1 MKSGLLL
8 YKDEVYLYELVGA
21 QLTMYLP
28 FNNRVSLKDLELIMT
43 SMNGGKESIDE
54 EVVGVTAQGKKI
66 LIKLG
71 TLRKSSTNGQ
81 KVYNVQY
88 YITFKEK
95 KNQIEKLEVDG
106 LKLKSSTIDQY
117 IMPLLNDTIER
128 KYDDKN
134 LQISQTYSLMERL
147 EKTFENS
154 GDLKVAYI
162 DSELSVHVQEKLGG
176 IVYKPYLFLKFN
188 TKNVFDADILNYVQT
203 VRNTFLF
210 LRGFYAAD
218 TIDCSFYKDGREVG
232 DLIIPH
238 LQEKQREEEVDLTIK
253 ELPFKNYMKLFELL
267 MNNELPLEFIWSK
280 TSKRTT
286 DMSQV
291 IFRAT
296 TLEGLADKESKK
308 AYVEKL
314 KELFDHHKETIDIFI
329 TYLANGQHSQKIST
343 DQIIFR
349 IRDVRNKIAHGDI
362 GWDITEI
369 NPVDFM
375 VAEILIYLSI
385 YKKIGLNDLQAKR
398 AITELYGFNL
408 TFD

>member
-28 FNNRVSLKDLELIMT
+28 FNNGIRLKDLEFIMA
-43 SMNGGKESIDE
+43 SMDHGKESIED

-81 KVYNVQY
+81 KIYNVQY
-88 YITFKEK
+88 YITFKG
-95 KNQIEKLEVDG
+95 KNIQIEKVEVDG

-117 IMPLLNDTIER
+117 ILPLLNDNIKR
-128 KYDDKN
+128 RFDDKN
-134 LQISQTYSLMERL
+134 SEITQTYSPIKRL

-154 GDLKVAYI
+154 SDLKVAYI
-162 DSELSVHVQEKLGG
+162 DSEFSVNFQEKLGG

-188 TKNVFDADILNYVQT
+188 PKNVFDTDILNYVQT
-203 VRNTFLF
+203 VRSTFLF

-218 TIDCSFYKDGREVG
+218 TIDCTFYKDGREVG

-280 TSKRTT
+280 TRKQTT

-308 AYVEKL
+308 TYVEKL
-314 KELFDHHKETIDIFI
+314 KELFDYHKETIDIFI
-329 TYLANGQHSQKIST
+329 AYLANGEHIST

-362 GWDITEI
+362 GWDIKKI
-369 NPVDFM
+369 HLFDFII
-375 VAEILIYLSI
+375 AEILIYLSI
-385 YKKIGLNDLQAKR
+385 YKKIGLNDLQAKK
-398 AITELYGFNL
+398 AITKIYGFNL
-408 TFD
+408 SFD